1 MGQPGMPGLGI
12 HHSCRP
18 RQGQVSEC
26 GSRGGGCLGANTRR
40 YESVVA
46 LNMGAGL

>member
-1 MGQPGMPGLGI
+1 MGQPAMPGLGI

-26 GSRGGGCLGANTRR
+26 GSQGGASGAHTRR
-40 YESVVA
+40 YESVAA